1 LNSLCQP
8 GGNINIAHAPASLS
22 LQAHQHMIPSG
33 SVVTQLNAQPLTDA
47 APSGRIHWTITV
59 FSGVGKH
66 IIKTVTQVV
75 MGIVSIGIQ
84 EQVAVHGQHS
94 TLHAPL

>member
-8 GGNINIAHAPASLS
+8 GGNINIAHAPAALS
-22 LQAHQHMIPSG
+22 LQAYQHMIPSG

-47 APSGRIHWTITV
+47 VPSGRIHWAV
-59 FSGVGKH
+59 AVLASVGEYV
-66 IIKTVTQVV
+66 IKAVAQIV
-75 MGIVSIGIQ
+75 MGIVSVGIQ